1 MCVACNST
9 FSFFWGGLLGV
20 GNAQEAIPTGV
31 FIFEDDTFLDPSEA
45 DLDSKLLILIHPE
58 FGEIHL
64 NDSGEL
70 LYTPWELNEEFLDEF
85 CAVVEHGDQTLEVW
99 VGLFNPAENFF
110 SFAPGDPTKKG
121 VKVPGTEYRVHVE
134 SNTEGLK
141 HMHVYDKNGKQ
152 VGTEGVDGG
161 THDNKTLKDSKIPK
175 RHHEIIR
182 KTARAKVLKQLKAA
196 RTGGGLTGRITGHQT
211 RLQRKLPVTGFL
223 PLTVLQGVTGAAA
236 DAV

>member
-1 MCVACNST
+1 
-9 FSFFWGGLLGV
+9 
-20 GNAQEAIPTGV
+20 
-31 FIFEDDTFLDPSEA
+31 
-45 DLDSKLLILIHPE
+45 
-58 FGEIHL
+58 
-64 NDSGEL
+64 
-70 LYTPWELNEEFLDEF
+70 
-85 CAVVEHGDQTLEVW
+85 
-99 VGLFNPAENFF
+99 
-110 SFAPGDPTKKG
+110 
-121 VKVPGTEYRVHVE
+121 
-134 SNTEGLK
+134 
-141 HMHVYDKNGKQ
+141 MHVYDKNGKQ

-236 DAV
+236 DAVETEKSIWEVIGDRIKGIMSYDGYQDHWSIPRGAG